1 MNNEKKPSYY
11 DGPASLAPVPLHV
24 ASAVIRPMDK
34 GKTKAIALETIEK
47 QTNQQIAMLK
57 RQADLLMKQV
67 REIEERVRIAAEIY
81 KADMGFE
88 PVINHTYHLYDSE
101 KGRKLSMVAPDEWGR
116 SVRRMTFVASVRLN
130 ADRTW
135 DVVQVN
141 ENTATEY
148 ITEAEI
154 HSETAV

>member
-1 MNNEKKPSYY
+1 MTEKQLATQKSYY

-57 RQADLLMKQV
+57 RQADLLMQQV

-88 PVINHTYHLYDSE
+88 PVINHTYHLYDTE
-101 KGRKLSMVAPDEWGR
+101 KGGRKLSMVAPNEWGR
-116 SVRRMTFVASVRLN
+116 SPRKMEFVASVRLN

-135 DVVQVN
+135 DVIEVN
-141 ENTATEY
+141 NAAQEQFY
-148 ITEAEI
+148 EAEI
-154 HSETAV
+154 TA